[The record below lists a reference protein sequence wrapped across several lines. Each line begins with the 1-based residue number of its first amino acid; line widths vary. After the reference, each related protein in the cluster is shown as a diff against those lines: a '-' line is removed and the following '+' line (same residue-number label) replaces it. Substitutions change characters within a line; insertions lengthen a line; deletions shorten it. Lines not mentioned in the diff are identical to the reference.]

1 MKCCI
6 IAIAKKENKYIQ
18 EWVNYH
24 LNLGFDNIIICD
36 NNDTGDEKISD
47 VINDDK
53 VIILNYFNFKNI
65 QPTAYTKCFLKYK
78 DTYDW
83 LAFIDIDEF
92 IILDKKYD
100 NNIKN
105 FLSDNIFKNADI
117 IRLCYK
123 FFTGGNKLDVEN
135 NDYSLMSRF
144 TEEFDTIENTWGKSI
159 IKNTIK
165 YIPNTRFY
173 GHGYATNKNNVAYSA
188 DGNIC
193 KNDWI
198 IVSEEPIYVN
208 AWINHYPTKTIGE
221 YVRQKYFRG
230 GPNNNNN
237 KYKSLNYFFRYNKKT
252 DKLFK
257 YGIKLINSYKQEIEK
272 KKIKTKINTLV
283 ISNNLLISKEID

>member
-6 IAIAKKENKYIQ
+6 IAIAKKENNYIK
-18 EWVNYH
+18 EWISYH
-24 LNLGFDNIIICD
+24 LNLGFDNIIVCD

-47 VINDDK
+47 VINDNR

-65 QPTAYTKCFLKYK
+65 QPVAYTQCFLKYK

-144 TEEFDTIENTWGKSI
+144 TEEFDTIEKTWGKSI

-165 YIPNTRFY
+165 YIPNTSFY
-173 GHGYATNKNNVAYSA
+173 GHGYAASKDNVAYSA

-193 KNDWI
+193 QNGWI
-198 IVSEEPIYVN
+198 VVSKKPIYVN

-237 KYKSLNYFFRYNKKT
+237 KYKSLNYFFRYNKRT
-252 DKLFK
+252 DYL
-257 YGIKLINSYKQEIEK
+257 YNEAIKLVNLYKPKIREK
-272 KKIKTKINTLV
+272 KK
-283 ISNNLLISKEID
+283 